1 MAIEYWKYL
10 SQTLDS
16 QARAKSY
23 FCKVFGIPFS
33 EFESSGLRNLVEVKA
48 KPKDDREFIRQHWA
62 KIDEIERVRK
72 GPGITKRELNALIRE
87 RFNGK
92 SINFLS
98 IDELEALIDWLK
110 SKTA

>member
-1 MAIEYWKYL
+1 
-10 SQTLDS
+10 
-16 QARAKSY
+16 
-23 FCKVFGIPFS
+23 
-33 EFESSGLRNLVEVKA
+33 VEVKA

-72 GPGITKRELNALIRE
+72 GPSLTKRELNALIRE